1 MLEVLN
7 LNEAVKWDA
16 IVSSFADYDVYYLS
30 GYNKGFMIHGDG
42 EPLLFSYCDGNI
54 RAINVAFKRDISK
67 CDYFK
72 DKIDE
77 NAFFD
82 LSSPYGYG
90 GWIIEGDGS
99 LEGLFNEY

>member
-42 EPLLFSYCDGNI
+42 EPLLFSYYDDNI
-54 RAINVAFKRDISK
+54 RAINVVFKRDISN
-67 CDYFK
+67 CEYF
-72 DKIDE
+72 E
-77 NAFFD
+77 NKLEKNRYFD
-82 LSSPYGYG
+82 
-90 GWIIEGDGS
+90 
-99 LEGLFNEY
+99 F

>member
-42 EPLLFSYCDGNI
+42 EPLLFSY
-54 RAINVAFKRDISK
+54 
-67 CDYFK
+67 
-72 DKIDE
+72 
-77 NAFFD
+77 
-82 LSSPYGYG
+82 
-90 GWIIEGDGS
+90 
-99 LEGLFNEY
+99 